1 MKQLICLL
9 DVFPADFPQGLC
21 GLPRFIRW
29 DISKPLYFSP
39 MFKPGVLGEDEFY
52 RGEYRDPRGRGE
64 NRESGRKPNQ
74 GKLIEHVSFPGN

>member
-39 MFKPGVLGEDEFY
+39 MFNRGVLGEDEFY
-52 RGEYRDPRGRGE
+52 RGEY
-64 NRESGRKPNQ
+64 
-74 GKLIEHVSFPGN
+74 